1 MTTKH
6 HAKSAHPTTPS
17 HILLQAD
24 WQHHRAGTVLPADP
38 ALITQLD
45 HEGVKYRAATERDRA
60 LAGVA

>member
-6 HAKSAHPTTPS
+6 HKPAHPATPS
-17 HILLQAD
+17 HVLLQSD
-24 WQHHRAGTVLPADP
+24 WQHHRSGTVLPADP
-38 ALITQLD
+38 DLIAKLD